1 MASELERRWN
11 VTLQALEQGRAD
23 LTELDAQ
30 HHPVSG
36 ETRNALLAF
45 GERFTDVWNHPACPV
60 EIKKQVARS
69 IIAGAVQATL
79 QRHLA
84 NLDLS
89 LERIVA
95 EAARVGTSD
104 IGELFDETGSL
115 LPMAELN
122 QDIRRAIASVKVT
135 VTAAGTERVTEVK
148 LWPKLPGLELVAKLK
163 GLLLDLHLH
172 RGAGGTWEEVLDQ
185 MLAERD
191 LGRREAPAAKPLGEG
206 S

>member
-1 MASELERRWN
+1 MKKCFTMAQRRGLTPKQRRFVREYPKDCN
-11 VTLQALEQGRAD
+11 ATQAAIRAGYSMKTAATIGFEN
-23 LTELDAQ
+23 LRK
-30 HHPVSG
+30 PNIS
-36 ETRNALLAF
+36 R
-45 GERFTDVWNHPACPV
+45 
-60 EIKKQVARS
+60 
-69 IIAGAVQATL
+69 AVQATL

-115 LPMAELN
+115 LPMHKLSP
-122 QDIRRAIASVKVT
+122 DIRRAIASVKVT
-135 VTAAGTERVTEVK
+135 LTAAGTERVTEVK
-148 LWPKLPGLELVAKLK
+148 LWPKLPGLELVAKLLK

-172 RGAGGTWEEVLDQ
+172 TGAGGTWEEVLDQ
-185 MLAERD
+185 MLAKRDRERQ
-191 LGRREAPAAKPLGEG
+191 EAPAAKLLGEG